1 MVDTHREETSTTQVS
16 GETLRQQP
24 EREDQPKT
32 VQGNAVGQGRFRR
45 VPHAKDDGP
54 EPLKDSQRY
63 SRKDIKQEKVHQEE
77 EE

>member
-45 VPHAKDDGP
+45 VPHAKDYGP
-54 EPLKDSQRY
+54 EPLEHGQRY
-63 SRKDIKQEKVHQEE
+63 SRKDIQQEEVHQEE
-77 EE
+77 EQ